1 MNDTTQEELPPLPT
15 PRGFHGNL
23 ALPFWTAYEL
33 EAYARQCIATLKA
46 ENARLVADLED
57 TLQEALRNAAWA
69 QNWKLIAGAGTDDA
83 KQILEYLRRSEAAQ
97 SQAAAMARL
106 LEEAQNCIHS
116 AGQFLKRHPAT
127 VKELMPFVEETENMW
142 ERINAALATWKGSGK
157 DLP

>member
-97 SQAAAMARL
+97 SQAAVMAEL
-106 LEEAQNCIHS
+106 LQILRDEI
-116 AGQFLKRHPAT
+116 AGATKVGHVWNLKGR
-127 VKELMPFVEETENMW
+127 VQEIDE
-142 ERINAALATWKGSGK
+142 ALASWKEGS
-157 DLP
+157 

>member
-1 MNDTTQEELPPLPT
+1 MTGGYIDPIDCIAPKRRTTQDLPPLP
-15 PRGFHGNL
+15 P
-23 ALPFWTAYEL
+23 LPEQDCCTHVTDSETMDLFRADQMHD
-33 EAYARQCIATLKA
+33 YARQCIATLKA
-46 ENARLVADLED
+46 ENAEWKRIAD
-57 TLQEALRNAAWA
+57 QAHAALAENKGAVH
-69 QNWKLIAGAGTDDA
+69 WK
-83 KQILEYLRRSEAAQ
+83 
-97 SQAAAMARL
+97 SQAAAMAGL